1 MHIRILYFL
10 LLTIYLFSSCD
21 ISPVAPGTKTEQL
34 ADSTYDDHSYSNL
47 KEIRTSHLDL
57 DLEVNFSN
65 KTIYGVAHHTMI
77 NKGSDTAIF
86 DIKGLLIQKITIGK
100 GKNERETDFVI
111 GNMDKDS
118 ILGQPLL
125 VTVKPN
131 TTQVNIYYQTTTE
144 SAALDWLDSNLTS
157 SKKYP
162 FLYTQGQA
170 ILTRTWIP
178 IQDSPS
184 NRITYNAKIKV
195 PQELMAVM
203 SAKNGKRKN
212 ESGIYYFKMDKAIPS
227 YLIALAVGDLK
238 YHAFSSTTGVYCE
251 PQLMSSCKYEFEDLP
266 KMMSAAEK
274 LYGKYQWGQYD
285 LLVLPYSFP
294 FGGMENPRLT
304 FVNPTILAGD
314 RSLVSVIAHELAHSW
329 SGNLVTNRTWNDF
342 WLNEGFTV
350 YFEERIMEKIY
361 GKEISDIL
369 ALVEFHELQ
378 DELKRIKNSK
388 HPEDSRLFLDLENR
402 DPDDGMT
409 DIAYVKGAF
418 FLKTLEQKVGR
429 KQLDIF
435 LKNYFRQFA
444 FKTINTSIFSKYLNE
459 HLLSKTNSD
468 FKPDEWIYNEGIPEN
483 CIHIRSS
490 RLEKMKQLA
499 ERINAGQ
506 KALAPKISFKTIRIK
521 GKKRRKMIVTKIE
534 RNDHIVQEWQ
544 TFIRELSPTIG
555 STNMR
560 EIDKRLN
567 FAKCGNAELM
577 TEWYVLGI
585 HNNYKQIRPQI
596 KAFISK
602 VGRRKYLIPIYEALC
617 ETPENKQWA
626 KEIFSKI
633 ESNYHSVSRNT
644 IRKLLYENQ

>member
-1 MHIRILYFL
+1 MYFRI
-10 LLTIYLFSSCD
+10 TYLFFVLCACLMTSCD
-21 ISPVAPGTKTEQL
+21 STPKAPETKTEQL

-65 KTIYGVAHHTMI
+65 KTIYGVAHHTII

-125 VTVKPN
+125 VTVKPK
-131 TTQVNIYYQTTTE
+131 TTQINIYYQTTTD
-144 SAALDWLDSNLTS
+144 SDALDWLDPALTS
-157 SKKYP
+157 SKKHP

-184 NRITYNAKIKV
+184 NRITYSAKIKV
-195 PQELMAVM
+195 PKELMAVM
-203 SAKNGKRKN
+203 SAKNSKRKN
-212 ESGIYYFKMDKAIPS
+212 DSGTYYFKMEKAIPS

-238 YHAFSSTTGVYCE
+238 YHAFSSKTGVYCE

-266 KMMSAAEK
+266 KMMNAAEK
-274 LYGKYQWGQYD
+274 LYGNYQWGQYD

-304 FVNPTILAGD
+304 FVNPTVLAGD

-350 YFEERIMEKIY
+350 YIEERIMEKLY
-361 GKEISDIL
+361 GKEIADIL

-378 DELKRIKNSK
+378 DELKRIKNSE

-402 DPDDGMT
+402 DPDAGMT

-429 KQLDIF
+429 KNLDIF
-435 LKNYFRQFA
+435 LKNYFHKFA
-444 FKTINTSIFSKYLNE
+444 FQTINTSIFSEYLNE
-459 HLLSKTNSD
+459 NLLSKTKID
-468 FKPDEWIYNEGIPEN
+468 FDSKEWIYKEGIPEN
-483 CIHIRSS
+483 CVHLKSS
-490 RLEKMKQLA
+490 RLDKMVQLA
-499 ERINAGQ
+499 ERVNNGE
-506 KALAPKISFKTIRIK
+506 KALAPKITFKTIRRK
-521 GKKRRKMIVTKIE
+521 GRKKRKMIVTKIE
-534 RNDHIVQEWQ
+534 LKDHIVQEWQ
-544 TFIRELSPTIG
+544 TFIRALSPTIG
-555 STNMR
+555 KETMR
-560 EIDKRLN
+560 EIDNHLN
-567 FAKCGNAELM
+567 FAKCGNAEIM

-585 HNNYKQIRPQI
+585 RNNYKQIRPQI
-596 KAFISK
+596 TAFVSK

-617 ETPENKQWA
+617 ETPENKKWA
-626 KEIFSKI
+626 KELFAKI
-633 ESNYHSVSRNT
+633 SLNYHAVSRNT
-644 IRKLLYENQ
+644 ISDLLNEK